1 VGVEQTWFLMVS
13 FWFKLPTK
21 EEFKFRGRE
30 RERLALQT
38 NTFTAIIDVL
48 SDEAIAT
55 PHIYS

>member
-1 VGVEQTWFLMVS
+1 MVS